1 MYKTGAL
8 YVFELKKILMRKI
21 VWITLG
27 IMIAL
32 NIWIPF
38 ADLSSLGYWISGE
51 DYTGYELMTIDR
63 EAARKISGKAL
74 DDTLL
79 DKMQKAYLSSG
90 RDTQSGAAYDID
102 RSTGFESS
110 VISAD
115 DAGPAEGELKEKEA
129 DIKNIRKYTPIF
141 TYITQFISDHETA
154 LEVNEEE
161 LYRERQREISQCW
174 NDQLLT
180 EDEISFWEEKE
191 KQIATPLTYE
201 YTEGWA
207 DLFKH
212 ICPLNYMLLLLIGM
226 CLSGVFSIEHLRKTD
241 QLILCSQY
249 GKRPLYLAK
258 VLAGITFGVT
268 AALLLFMGSA
278 AASLLIYGTDGFHAV
293 LQMALPLSS
302 LPIHV
307 GTAVIMLFAT
317 FLAVS
322 VLYSIVTM
330 FLSEWL
336 KNSVAVMAILAGSM
350 IFTMMIDVPYGF
362 RTASQIYDLLPTTL
376 LVHWQLW
383 DDRLV
388 PAFGTYLTNFQTAW
402 GIYLVIGAVLVL
414 FGAKIYNK
422 IPK

>member
-1 MYKTGAL
+1 M
-8 YVFELKKILMRKI
+8 
-21 VWITLG
+21 
-27 IMIAL
+27 
-32 NIWIPF
+32 
-38 ADLSSLGYWISGE
+38 
-51 DYTGYELMTIDR
+51 
-63 EAARKISGKAL
+63 
-74 DDTLL
+74 
-79 DKMQKAYLSSG
+79 
-90 RDTQSGAAYDID
+90 
-102 RSTGFESS
+102 
-110 VISAD
+110 
-115 DAGPAEGELKEKEA
+115 
-129 DIKNIRKYTPIF
+129 
-141 TYITQFISDHETA
+141 
-154 LEVNEEE
+154 
-161 LYRERQREISQCW
+161 YRERQLEISQCW

-191 KQIATPLTYE
+191 KQIEIPLTYE

-212 ICPLNYMLLLLIGM
+212 IYTLNYMLLLLIGM

-241 QLILCSQY
+241 QLILCSRY

-258 VLAGITFGVT
+258 ILAGVTFGI
-268 AALLLFMGSA
+268 AAAFLLFMGSA
-278 AASLLIYGTDGFHAV
+278 ATSLLIYGTDGFRAA
-293 LQMALPLSS
+293 LQLILPLSS
-302 LPIHV
+302 LPICV
-307 GTAVIMLFAT
+307 GTAVIILFAT

-336 KNSVAVMAILAGSM
+336 KNSVAVMAILAGGM
-350 IFTMMIDVPYGF
+350 IFTMMIDIPYGL

-388 PAFGTYLTNFQTAW
+388 PVLGAYLTNFQAAW
-402 GIYLVIGAVLVL
+402 VIYLVIGAVLVL